1 VTTLHTKK
9 RLHEHT
15 AGTLGKVIAKK
26 GQEEFMQEESSD
38 ETDIQCFKSI
48 QVVRKSRWVN
58 SLMGRDERI
67 PAIFERRH
75 GACRLNP
82 DLSSIG

>member
-1 VTTLHTKK
+1 
-9 RLHEHT
+9 
-15 AGTLGKVIAKK
+15 
-26 GQEEFMQEESSD
+26 MQEQSSE

-58 SLMGRDERI
+58 KLMERDERI
-67 PAIFERRH
+67 PAIFERRD